1 MNFPVLQKVKTF
13 KYELQF
19 VKNHSDKFCLL
30 LHLELWFKDRVLHLS
45 PMQAG
50 FPWINYPTIQF
61 MHHLL
66 RKNMRVVEFG
76 SGGSTIFFLKRG
88 VHLTSIEHDEKW
100 IENVRNKSYKKLQ
113 NNWTYHL
120 IKPSNEITNI
130 PSAESYLLPLDQLS
144 DSSIDLFLIDG
155 RHRVESIKKAINKIK
170 PGGFLILDNC
180 DRPEYSKSFEILANW
195 SLNQVSCITNSSE
208 FVTPAAIWKKPSLG

>member
-1 MNFPVLQKVKTF
+1 MNFPLLQKVKTF

-19 VKNHSDKFCLL
+19 VKNQSDKVSLL
-30 LHLELWFKDRVLHLS
+30 LHLELWFKDRFLHLS

-66 RKNMRVVEFG
+66 CKNMRVVEFG
-76 SGGSTIFFLKRG
+76 SGGSSIFFLKRG
-88 VHLTSIEHDEKW
+88 VRLTTIEHDEIW
-100 IENVRNKSYKKLQ
+100 IKNIRKKVSKKLQ

-120 IKPSNEITNI
+120 IKPDNGITNI

-170 PGGFLILDNC
+170 PGGFLILDNS
-180 DRPEYSKSFEILANW
+180 DRPEYSKSFDLLTDW
-195 SLNQVSCITNSSE
+195 SLKQISCITNSSE
-208 FVTPAAIWKKPSLG
+208 FVTPVAIWKKPSLG